1 MRQNRSRKCHLSE
14 FETNASAN
22 IFAIFNENCFCGNAF
37 SQVLCNR
44 FGVPENVA
52 FVTLANDGK
61 IAILTAKSRLCFRHR
76 SRDQAPKCRSREIG
90 ISYPNFFVPAKISSK
105 KVFALIFLSKKIFFR
120 SKTKPLSHF
129 FYFRLQNDA

>member
-1 MRQNRSRKCHLSE
+1 MFQFPNVQDKLAPQIARFFRVLFRLRKPNSVCYKKRNRNLFKLTFDRQNRSRKRHLTE

-37 SQVLCNR
+37 SQVLCNC

-61 IAILTAKSRLCFRHR
+61 IAI
-76 SRDQAPKCRSREIG
+76 
-90 ISYPNFFVPAKISSK
+90 
-105 KVFALIFLSKKIFFR
+105 
-120 SKTKPLSHF
+120 
-129 FYFRLQNDA
+129 